1 MQSIF
6 SRKAKAAFIA
16 CAWSSAAFAHSFT
29 NHAGH
34 VVSGELSS
42 VSNGVAVVSGKAYP
56 LTVFP
61 ASEQAR
67 MRAIF
72 GVVPQPT
79 PREKAVSRYR
89 KEMEKRR
96 EALEAA
102 RQ

>member
-34 VVSGELSS
+34 VVSG
-42 VSNGVAVVSGKAYP
+42 KAYP

-72 GVVPQPT
+72 GVVPQPK

-102 RQ
+102 LQ

>member
-6 SRKAKAAFIA
+6 TRKAKAAFIA
-16 CAWSSAAFAHSFT
+16 CAWSSAALAHSFT

-34 VVSGELSS
+34 VVSGELASI
-42 VSNGVAVVSGKAYP
+42 SNGVAVISGRAYP

-67 MRAIF
+67 MRAIL
-72 GVVPQPT
+72 GVVPPPT
-79 PREKAVSRYR
+79 PREKAVIRYR

-96 EALEAA
+96 AALKSA
-102 RQ
+102 R